1 MQIILKQSEGWD
13 IELIKRIRSRLA
25 IKVFILTAI
34 LLTTCCGITYLCIVR
49 FAPYVYT
56 HKPEDIADPL
66 MELQF
71 TLPELTQDEFPYFM
85 QYWSDS
91 LVEYTEDE
99 FACHIFQS
107 SGEELALPDLKT
119 ATGKRIEDYE
129 DLERT
134 ANYEFGFRDGTET
147 YIMFIAPNTD
157 KESQVVEAL
166 QKSLPIL
173 SMIVVS
179 ISVIA
184 AFFYAWYMTKPIK
197 EVSAISEKMANMDFS
212 SPCPVSRT
220 DEIGILSG
228 SLNELSRRLSTTLSE
243 LQEANRKL
251 QADID
256 MERQLER
263 QRVEFFSAASH
274 ELKTPITII
283 KGQLQGMLCQ
293 VGRYKDRETY
303 LAQALEVT
311 NKLEEMVQELLTI
324 SRLDTPGYIC
334 NKGRVDFSAL
344 VNASLKTH
352 EDLFVQKE
360 LSVEKVILPEKVYL
374 WGDVQLLQKVID
386 NLLSNAIAYSP
397 VGNQIFLKLWQV
409 EERAILTLENTG
421 VHIPN
426 EDIPK
431 LFEAFYRVERSR
443 NRQTGGSGLGLYIV
457 KTILDLH
464 GAQIKIEN
472 SERGVIAKIQF

>member
-1 MQIILKQSEGWD
+1 MQIILKLSEGWD

-25 IKVFILTAI
+25 IKVFILTAF
-34 LLTTCCGITYLCIVR
+34 LLTFCCGITYFCIAR

-56 HKPEDIADPL
+56 HRIEETE
-66 MELQF
+66 ELSNELHYV
-71 TLPELTQDEFPYFM
+71 LPDLSPDEIPYFI
-85 QYWSDS
+85 QDWNDF
-91 LVEYTEDE
+91 LIEYTEDE

-107 SGEELALPDLKT
+107 SGEELAITDLKST
-119 ATGKRIEDYE
+119 TGKRIEDYE
-129 DLERT
+129 NLEQT
-134 ANYEFGFRDGTET
+134 APLEFYIGNETELYT
-147 YIMFIAPNTD
+147 IFIAPNTD

-173 SMIVVS
+173 STIVVS
-179 ISVIA
+179 ISFIA
-184 AFFYAWYMTKPIK
+184 AFFYTWYMTKPIK
-197 EVSAISEKMANMDFS
+197 MVSAISKKMANMDFGS
-212 SPCPVSRT
+212 ECPVSRT
-220 DEIGILSG
+220 DEIGVLSV

-243 LQEANRKL
+243 LQDANQKL

-256 MERQLER
+256 MERRLER

-293 VGRYKDRETY
+293 IGRYKDRETY
-303 LAQALEVT
+303 LAQSLEVT

-324 SRLDTPGYIC
+324 SRLDTTGYVC

-386 NLLSNAIAYSP
+386 NLLANAIAYSP
-397 VGNQIFLKLWQV
+397 TGSQIFLNLWQV
-409 EERAILTLENTG
+409 EEKAILTLENTG
-421 VHIPN
+421 VHIPDG
-426 EDIPK
+426 DIPK
-431 LFEAFYRVERSR
+431 LFEAFYRVDQSR

-464 GAQIKIEN
+464 EAQIKIEN
-472 SERGVIAKIQF
+472 SELGVIVTIQF